1 MQETGLID
9 QNQWADEI
17 RKADERCEQINQV
30 VYELKR

>member
-17 RKADERCEQINQV
+17 RKADERCEQIN
-30 VYELKR
+30 